1 MRIPLQLS
9 QSKQQEV
16 KWEVHTTE
24 LVITESEPERS
35 SPELSNLVLSGTPGC
50 QGRRKWI
57 SLVSH
62 TSRYSIWWYGGT
74 QTTRHCYKTTLQEIL
89 VWQFQ
94 KNLWFRFGR
103 TSWKSCCE
111 PGAGLC
117 TSQYAAYF
125 QQEPSKGAWG
135 WLASPLSLKH
145 YQQYPKPFL
154 INLPSK

>member
-1 MRIPLQLS
+1 MTIPLQWS

-16 KWEVHTTE
+16 KWQVHTTE

-35 SPELSNLVLSGTPGC
+35 SPELSNLVLSRTPGC

-89 VWQFQ
+89 VVTVSEELMVQIRQNFM
-94 KNLWFRFGR
+94 KILLWARRWALYFPV
-103 TSWKSCCE
+103 CCLFSA
-111 PGAGLC
+111 GAEQG
-117 TSQYAAYF
+117 
-125 QQEPSKGAWG
+125 
-135 WLASPLSLKH
+135 SLGTVS
-145 YQQYPKPFL
+145 
-154 INLPSK
+154 LPSQPQALSAVTQTIFNKHAV